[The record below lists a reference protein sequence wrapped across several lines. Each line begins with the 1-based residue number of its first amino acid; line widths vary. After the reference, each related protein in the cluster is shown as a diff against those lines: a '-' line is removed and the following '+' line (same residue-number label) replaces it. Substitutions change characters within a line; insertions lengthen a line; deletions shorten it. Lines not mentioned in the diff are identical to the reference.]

1 MKGMAGL
8 SDETALDIL
17 DLHDR
22 MSKTDLLKSAREGAP
37 RLCQSCHGD
46 PAMDAK
52 GKPELL
58 NLSAAIHGFH
68 ANYLT
73 GRGVEACN
81 NCHPSHPFGRSRCF
95 RGLHA
100 GMGLTCISCH
110 GALEDHALSLLLKE
124 QKGGK
129 PGAARLMRH
138 LTPRSVETIEKIK
151 PRTPWL
157 NEPDCLNCHVD
168 FTAPEN
174 NASGF
179 NNWTEAVEDLYR
191 RRSDEA
197 GIMCQACHGN
207 THAIYPAGNPYGEQR
222 DNIQPMQYQ
231 KNPYPIGA
239 NRNCKVCH
247 TIEMEEEMH
256 HPNSLRMM
264 RSMQGK

>member
-1 MKGMAGL
+1 M
-8 SDETALDIL
+8 E
-17 DLHDR
+17 
-22 MSKTDLLKSAREGAP
+22 
-37 RLCQSCHGD
+37 
-46 PAMDAK
+46 AK

-58 NLSAAIHGFH
+58 NLSAAVHGFH

-81 NCHPSHPFGRSRCF
+81 SCHPSHPFGRSRCF

-100 GMGLTCISCH
+100 VMGLNCISCH
-110 GALEDHALSLLLKE
+110 GTLEDHAISLLLKE
-124 QKGGK
+124 KEGGK
-129 PGAARLMRH
+129 PGATRLIQH
-138 LTPRSVETIEKIK
+138 LTPRSLETIDKIK
-151 PRTPWL
+151 PRIPWL
-157 NEPDCLNCHVD
+157 NEPDCLNCHKD
-168 FTAPEN
+168 FSAPQK

-179 NNWTEAVEDLYR
+179 NHWTEDVEDLYS
-191 RRSDEA
+191 RRSDDA
-197 GIMCQACHGN
+197 GMMCQACHGS
-207 THAIYPAGNPYGEQR
+207 THAIYPAVNPYSEQR

-264 RSMQGK
+264 RSMP